1 MSPPSRSF
9 PRSPAERTASADLQ
23 QLSGVGPSIARDLI
37 RLGFRRAE
45 ELRGQDPLR
54 LYRRLERLTGS
65 RQDPCVLDTFACAI
79 WHAEHPRASPRP
91 WWEWSR
97 KRLKGR

>member
-1 MSPPSRSF
+1 MSSRMPARPPSAADR
-9 PRSPAERTASADLQ
+9 AALADLQ
-23 QLSGVGPSIARDLI
+23 RLSGVGPSIAGDLMS
-37 RLGFRRAE
+37 LGFRRAE
-45 ELRGQDPLR
+45 ELRGQDSLE

-79 WHAEHPRASPRP
+79 WHAEHPRARPRK

-97 KRLKGR
+97 RRLKD

>member
-1 MSPPSRSF
+1 MTPPSRRRPGS
-9 PRSPAERTASADLQ
+9 SADRAASSDLQ
-23 QLSGVGPSIARDLI
+23 RLSGVGPSIAEDLI
-37 RLGFRRAE
+37 RLGFRRAD

-65 RQDPCVLDTFACAI
+65 RQDPCVLDTFACAV
-79 WHAEHPRASPRP
+79 WHAEHPRAKPRQ

-97 KRLKGR
+97 RRLRD

>member
-1 MSPPSRSF
+1 MPT
-9 PRSPAERTASADLQ
+9 RTGARAADRAALADLQ
-23 QLSGVGPSIARDLI
+23 RLSGVGPSIAQDLVS
-37 RLGFRRAE
+37 LGFRRADD
-45 ELRGQDPLR
+45 LRGQDPVK

-65 RQDPCVLDTFACAI
+65 RQDPCVLDTFACAV
-79 WHAEHPRASPRP
+79 WHAEHPRARPRP